1 MSIVTAV
8 LRGRAL
14 AEQLM
19 VDTCVIRR
27 KTGES
32 TGAGGVITPT
42 YSTLYTGICRV
53 QSQPQTQ
60 TGTDVGEAY
69 LVLERHE
76 VQLPMSVTG
85 LAEGDQITITA
96 SVLDPDLV
104 GRVYAVRD
112 VARKSHLTARRVT
125 VLEVTS

>member
-1 MSIVTAV
+1 MSALTAV
-8 LRGRAL
+8 LKGRVA
-14 AEQLM
+14 AERNM
-19 VDTCVIRR
+19 VDACVIKH
-27 KTGES
+27 KTGET

-42 YSTLYTGICRV
+42 WSTLYTGKCRV
-53 QSQPQTQ
+53 QVKSGDGQ
-60 TGTDVGEAY
+60 GTTVGEAY
-69 LVLERHE
+69 LIVERHE

-96 SVLDPDLV
+96 SALDPDLV

-112 VARKSHLTARRVT
+112 VLRKSHLTARRVT